1 MSKSKQTIFLSDKYF
16 FGALLFFVIPFFNL
30 SLFSIYAFFLLFLN
44 QKKLSKYNIIF
55 KITTLLFYLLR
66 YISSLSANY
75 NQLWKSLSLKNY
87 ASDERFWDLQLNI
100 ISMKC
105 ILGNVETYY
114 LKYSLTSYKS
124 CPYSAKY
131 GPLSTKIPF
140 FGDIWIGTQLLAFS
154 AIIVLLI
161 SYIVFTRQYPMK
173 TIFLSSLMLISPTNF
188 LIERMNIDLFIG
200 LTIVFSLVGYKK
212 YPKVSISLITLMA
225 LYKLHPV
232 GILFGLLLNSVFQNN
247 KQHRDYLYNALFIF
261 LTAYLMDVIFFT
273 KQVLDTEW
281 RPAGLHITFGLLS
294 DSLIVEKL
302 TTIRYLYVYLFA
314 LITVAFLTIFT
325 DFTRKINFQN
335 FSSIEKTYYY
345 SFTFLFLLNM
355 LYANYDYRIPL
366 FFPVVY
372 LIYRHADKRMWFIF
386 LFIYLMPLDTTFNF
400 FAVNFTIID
409 NILSILGRI
418 SLYSFL
424 IINLQLIKQDL
435 FNHFDFKLRLFNKK

>member
-1 MSKSKQTIFLSDKYF
+1 
-16 FGALLFFVIPFFNL
+16 
-30 SLFSIYAFFLLFLN
+30 
-44 QKKLSKYNIIF
+44 
-55 KITTLLFYLLR
+55 
-66 YISSLSANY
+66 
-75 NQLWKSLSLKNY
+75 
-87 ASDERFWDLQLNI
+87 
-100 ISMKC
+100 MKC
-105 ILGNVETYY
+105 ILGNVDTYY

-131 GPLSTKIPF
+131 GPLSTKVPF
-140 FGDIWIGTQLLAFS
+140 FGDIWIGTQLLAFA

-161 SYIVFTRQYPMK
+161 SYLVFTKQFPLK
-173 TIFLSSLMLISPTNF
+173 TIFFSSLMLISPTNF

-200 LTIVFSLVGYKK
+200 IIIVFSIVGYKK

-232 GILFGLLLNSVFQNN
+232 GLLFGLLLNSVFQDN

-302 TTIRYLYVYLFA
+302 TAINYLNVYLA
-314 LITVAFLTIFT
+314 TLITAAFLTIFS
-325 DFTRKINFQN
+325 DFTSKINFHN

-372 LIYRHADKRMWFIF
+372 LIFTHADKRMWFIF
-386 LFIYLMPLDTTFNF
+386 LFIYLMPLDTTLNGFG
-400 FAVNFTIID
+400 ANFTILG
-409 NILSILGRI
+409 NIFSILGRV

-424 IINLQLIKQDL
+424 IINLQLIKKDL
-435 FNHFDFKLRLFNKK
+435 FNHFDFKLRLLTKK

>member
-1 MSKSKQTIFLSDKYF
+1 
-16 FGALLFFVIPFFNL
+16 
-30 SLFSIYAFFLLFLN
+30 
-44 QKKLSKYNIIF
+44 
-55 KITTLLFYLLR
+55 
-66 YISSLSANY
+66 
-75 NQLWKSLSLKNY
+75 
-87 ASDERFWDLQLNI
+87 
-100 ISMKC
+100 MKC
-105 ILGNVETYY
+105 ILGNVDTYY

-131 GPLSTKIPF
+131 GPLSTKVPF
-140 FGDIWIGTQLLAFS
+140 FGDIWIGTQLLAFA

-161 SYIVFTRQYPMK
+161 SYLVFTKQFPMK
-173 TIFLSSLMLISPTNF
+173 TIFFSSLMLISPTNF

-200 LTIVFSLVGYKK
+200 IIIVFSIVGYKK

-232 GILFGLLLNSVFQNN
+232 GLLFGLLLHSVFQDN

-302 TTIRYLYVYLFA
+302 TAINYLNVYLA
-314 LITVAFLTIFT
+314 TLITAAFLTIFS
-325 DFTRKINFQN
+325 DFTSKINFHN

-372 LIYRHADKRMWFIF
+372 LIFTHADKRMWFIF
-386 LFIYLMPLDTTFNF
+386 LFIYLMPLDTTLNGFG
-400 FAVNFTIID
+400 ANFTILG
-409 NILSILGRI
+409 NIFSILGRV

-424 IINLQLIKQDL
+424 IINLQLIKKDL
-435 FNHFDFKLRLFNKK
+435 FNHFDFKLRLLTKK

>member
-1 MSKSKQTIFLSDKYF
+1 
-16 FGALLFFVIPFFNL
+16 
-30 SLFSIYAFFLLFLN
+30 
-44 QKKLSKYNIIF
+44 
-55 KITTLLFYLLR
+55 
-66 YISSLSANY
+66 
-75 NQLWKSLSLKNY
+75 
-87 ASDERFWDLQLNI
+87 
-100 ISMKC
+100 MKC
-105 ILGNVETYY
+105 ILGNVDTYY

-131 GPLSTKIPF
+131 GPLSTKVPF
-140 FGDIWIGTQLLAFS
+140 FGDIWIGTQLLAFA

-161 SYIVFTRQYPMK
+161 SYLVFTKQFPMK
-173 TIFLSSLMLISPTNF
+173 TIFFSSLMLISPTNF

-200 LTIVFSLVGYKK
+200 IIIVFSIVGYKK

-232 GILFGLLLNSVFQNN
+232 GLLFGLLLNSVFQDN

-302 TTIRYLYVYLFA
+302 TAINYLNVYLA
-314 LITVAFLTIFT
+314 TLITAAFLTIFS
-325 DFTRKINFQN
+325 DFTSKINFHN

-372 LIYRHADKRMWFIF
+372 LIFTHADKRMWFIF
-386 LFIYLMPLDTTFNF
+386 LFIYLMPLDTTLNGFG
-400 FAVNFTIID
+400 ANFTILG
-409 NILSILGRI
+409 NIFSILGRV

-424 IINLQLIKQDL
+424 IINLQLIKKDL
-435 FNHFDFKLRLFNKK
+435 FNHFDFKLRLLTKK